1 MSWWKNR
8 RKTYKITFK
17 KVGDNFKQGSCF
29 WNTSWQ
35 EIADSSVIA
44 TVFEIADTLNIEVIS
59 IDMQNS
65 LRTSTIKIKCTA
77 ENKIE
82 FIKYFTEVLN
92 DKIEDITF

>member
-17 KVGDNFKQGSCF
+17 KVGYNFKQGSRF
-29 WNTSWQ
+29 WDTSWQ

-44 TVFEIADTLNIEVIS
+44 TVFKIANTLNIEVIS
-59 IDMQNS
+59 INIQDS
-65 LRTSTIKIKCTA
+65 LHTSTIKIKCTA
-77 ENKIE
+77 ENKTE

-92 DKIEDITF
+92 DEIKDITF